1 MRVRS
6 LAAAAIFLAALAAL
20 SALSATTAAAQAPP
34 TTISGNMQ
42 RQYATVKTNF
52 TQAAEK
58 MPEADYG
65 FKPSAMPEVRTY
77 GQLFAHVAQSQFGT
91 CAQVKGVPNPM
102 MGRQLET
109 ELKTKAEFV
118 KALADS
124 FAFCDDAY
132 AALSDANMSEPVGR
146 GQVARAAMLGNN
158 VDHNNEMA
166 GTAYVYMRAKGLVPP
181 STENAMAARG
191 GGGGGARGGAPG
203 GGGGRGGGTP
213 PGR

>member
-1 MRVRS
+1 MRVTC
-6 LAAAAIFLAALAAL
+6 LAAAVILLAALA
-20 SALSATTAAAQAPP
+20 ATTAAAQQPPAAQP
-34 TTISGNMQ
+34 TTIAVNIQ
-42 RQYATVKTNF
+42 RQYATIKTNL

-58 MPEADYG
+58 MSEADYG
-65 FKPSAMPEVRTY
+65 FKPSTMPEVRTY

-91 CAQVKGVPNPM
+91 CSQVKGAANPM

-109 ELKTKAEFV
+109 ELKTKAEIV

-146 GQVARAAMLGNN
+146 GQVARAGMLGNN
-158 VDHNNEMA
+158 VTHDNEMA

-181 STENAMAARG
+181 STENAAAAR
-191 GGGGGARGGAPG
+191 GGGGARGGAPG
-203 GGGGRGGGTP
+203 GGGRGAGAPP